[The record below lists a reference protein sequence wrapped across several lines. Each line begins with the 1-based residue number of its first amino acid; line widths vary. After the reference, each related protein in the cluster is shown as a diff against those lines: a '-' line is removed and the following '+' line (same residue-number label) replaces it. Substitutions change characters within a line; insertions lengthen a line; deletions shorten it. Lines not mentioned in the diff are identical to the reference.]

1 VAEEPLGAAG
11 HSFFVHGDETMA
23 IYDAAGKA
31 DTVGGLVPAHIA
43 HNPALTAREK
53 LDVLNR
59 LRVEVTGALENGENP
74 GVTPAQID
82 EAIAEIKLDAENGIG
97 EPTILRETANGDD

>member
-1 VAEEPLGAAG
+1 
-11 HSFFVHGDETMA
+11 MA
-23 IYDAAGKA
+23 INDPVVNRDGI
-31 DTVGGLVPAHIA
+31 DSRMPMHIA

-74 GVTPAQID
+74 GFTPAQID
-82 EAIAEIKLDAENGIG
+82 EAIGEVKLDAENGIG
-97 EPTILRETANGDD
+97 EPTILREIPNGND